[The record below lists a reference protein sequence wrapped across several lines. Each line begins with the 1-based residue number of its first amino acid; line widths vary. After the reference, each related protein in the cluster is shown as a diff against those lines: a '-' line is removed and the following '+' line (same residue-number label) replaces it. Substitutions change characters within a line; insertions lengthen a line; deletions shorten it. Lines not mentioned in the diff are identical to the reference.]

1 MSLETE
7 ISQLTKAINELN
19 ANFERLFNNQQTT
32 PTPPPTQAQ
41 EVPTQAQEVPTQARE
56 VPTQAQEVA
65 LLPDV
70 AKTMNHTREDLQA
83 MCLAATKRN
92 AANRDIIKSIML
104 NNFEARKSSDLAD
117 NQVDMCYAMIAEATQ
132 DD

>member
-19 ANFERLFNNQQTT
+19 ANFELLINSQKTT
-32 PTPPPTQAQ
+32 ITPPQTQAQ
-41 EVPTQAQEVPTQARE
+41 EAQTQSQPEPEQ
-56 VPTQAQEVA
+56 VA

-70 AKTMNHTREDLQA
+70 AKTMSRTRDELQA

-117 NQVDMCYAMIAEATQ
+117 NQVDMCYAMIAEATK

>member
-1 MSLETE
+1 MSLENE
-7 ISQLTKAINELN
+7 ISQLTKSINELN
-19 ANFERLFNNQQTT
+19 ANFERFFNAQSTPTPHAQTT
-32 PTPPPTQAQ
+32 PVEPEQA
-41 EVPTQAQEVPTQARE
+41 
-56 VPTQAQEVA
+56 A

>member
-19 ANFERLFNNQQTT
+19 AKFDLLFNSQKTT

-41 EVPTQAQEVPTQARE
+41 E

-104 NNFEARKSSDLAD
+104 NNFDARKSSDLAD

>member
-19 ANFERLFNNQQTT
+19 VKFELLFNSQKTT

-41 EVPTQAQEVPTQARE
+41 EVPTQAQEV
-56 VPTQAQEVA
+56 A

-70 AKTMNHTREDLQA
+70 AKTMSRTRDELQA

-92 AANRDIIKSIML
+92 AANRDIIKSIMF
-104 NNFEARKSSDLAD
+104 NNFEARKTGDLAD
-117 NQVDMCYAMIAEATQ
+117 NQVDMCYSMIAEATQ

>member
-1 MSLETE
+1 MSLENE
-7 ISQLTKAINELN
+7 ISQLTKSINELN
-19 ANFERLFNNQQTT
+19 ANFERFFNNQQTT
-32 PTPPPTQAQ
+32 PTPTAP
-41 EVPTQAQEVPTQARE
+41 
-56 VPTQAQEVA
+56 PTQAQEVA

-83 MCLAATKRN
+83 MCLTATKRN
-92 AANRDIIKSIML
+92 SANRDIIKSIML